1 MEQLVSM
8 ANITKTFGDVVAN
21 DKVNLTVNSGEIVAL
36 LGENG
41 AGKSTLMNMLSG
53 FYTPDSGKI
62 SICGEEVN
70 IKNPKTAIKLGVGMI
85 YQHLQLVDN
94 LTALE
99 NIMLGMDLGIFAN
112 RKKMYKD
119 IKEKADEYGL
129 EVNLNEKIYNM
140 SIGEKQTVE
149 ILKVI
154 YHGAKILIMDE
165 PTAVL
170 TPLETKRLFKI
181 MRNLVESGKG
191 IIIITHKMNEV
202 MEISDKVTV
211 MRGGKYIDT
220 LKTSETNAKTLTNLM
235 VGEKVSL
242 SIERPIVE
250 RGEKILRVKN
260 LCAKNADNVDVLND
274 ISFDIYEGEVL
285 GIAGVSGSGQK
296 ELCEALSGLY
306 PIDSGRIIYEGED
319 IKNLSPK
326 EIIKKGI
333 SVSFVPED
341 RLGMGLVAS
350 MDMVDNFM
358 LKDYMNQKSIFLD
371 RTDLIKKC
379 EEKVEDLQIKTP
391 SIHTPV
397 KTLSGGNIQKVL
409 IGREIDTH
417 PHILITA
424 YVVRGLDVNSAHLI
438 YDLINEQKKKGIGIL
453 FIGEDLDVIL
463 QFCDRIIVMCDG
475 EITGEMTNDEAS
487 KEEIG
492 RMMAGR

>member
-1 MEQLVSM
+1 MEKLVCM
-8 ANITKTFGDVVAN
+8 EGITKSFGDVIAN
-21 DKVNLTVNSGEIVAL
+21 DKVDLTVYSGEIVAL

-53 FYTPDSGKI
+53 FYKPDSGKI
-62 SICGEEVN
+62 SISGQEVV
-70 IKNPKTAIKLGVGMI
+70 IKNPKTAIKLGIGMI

-99 NIMLGMDLGIFAN
+99 NIILGMDLGIFVN
-112 RKKMYKD
+112 RKKMYED
-119 IKEKADEYGL
+119 IKQKADEYGL
-129 EVNLNEKIYNM
+129 DVNLNEKIYNM
-140 SIGEKQTVE
+140 SIGQKQTVE

-181 MRNLVESGKG
+181 MRNLVRDGKG
-191 IIIITHKMNEV
+191 IIIITHKMQEV

-220 LKTSETNAKTLTNLM
+220 LKTSETNPKILTNLM

-242 SIERPIVE
+242 SIERPKVP

-260 LCAKNADNVDVLND
+260 LCAKNADDVDVLND
-274 ISFDIYEGEVL
+274 VSFDIYGGEIL

-341 RLGMGLVAS
+341 RLGMGLVGS

-358 LKDYMNQKSIFLD
+358 IKDYLNQNSIFLD
-371 RTDLIKKC
+371 KKDLAKKC
-379 EEKVEDLQIKTP
+379 EQKVDELSIKTP
-391 SIHTPV
+391 SIYTPV

-409 IGREIDTH
+409 IGREIDTN

-424 YVVRGLDVNSAHLI
+424 YVVRGLDVNSSHMI
-438 YDLINEQKKKGIGIL
+438 YDLINEQKKKGIGVL

-463 QFCDRIIVMCDG
+463 QFCDRIIVMSEG
-475 EITGEMTNDEAS
+475 EITGEMMAEDATKD
-487 KEEIG
+487 EIG